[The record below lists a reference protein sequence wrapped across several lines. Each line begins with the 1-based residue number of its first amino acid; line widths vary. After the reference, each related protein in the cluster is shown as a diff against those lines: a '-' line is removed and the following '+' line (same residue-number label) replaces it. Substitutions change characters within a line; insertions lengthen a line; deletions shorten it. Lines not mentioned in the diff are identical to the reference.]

1 MKAKARISLIILAIS
16 LLIAAVFAVSAS
28 AEADSYIKV
37 SRFNVSYGEKLA
49 IVVAVDVS
57 ADHTGLK
64 LEVYGEEPAEGV
76 APIYTVTESDL
87 TEIEGK
93 TYSVFMMRGVP
104 AKNIYDEYYVKA
116 VSDIGESAALQ
127 YSIIEY
133 LYEMLNVTEGVTDV
147 QKTFF
152 EYVMG
157 YGEYAVR
164 VIDEAEPTKYAYA
177 YSDATDFADR
187 LVTLGSSLTPTVS
200 GAYSVLKDGEEVA
213 TVAAGEGYVPTE
225 AGAYEFAIKA
235 PEKTVET
242 FEGLSVS
249 TDWATNYGTASGSLS
264 TLVQAGTNDSD
275 GQYLL
280 VQNKVT
286 STRWLGTTV
295 ADSDTSGANYCMEFS
310 FRYSSTSPFEGV
322 SAYSWNPASG
332 VSGGTDYAVILE
344 IKSTGAVYMNNVD
357 TGIVLTA
364 DTWHDIRIERG
375 VAAEAEVTVYVDG
388 TAAYTATAAKAISG
402 VYPSVKFYVVK
413 AASGSTNNFHLDN
426 IGVNFYD

>member
-49 IVVAVDVS
+49 IVVAVDRS

-76 APIYTVTESDL
+76 APLYTVTESDP
-87 TEIEGK
+87 TEIDGK

-104 AKNIYDEYYVKA
+104 AKNIYDEYYIKA

-187 LVTLGSSLTPTVS
+187 LVPLGSSLTPTVS
-200 GAYSVLKDGEEVA
+200 GAYSVLKNGEEVA
-213 TVAAGEGYVPTE
+213 TVAAGEGYTPTE

-242 FEGLSVS
+242 FEGLSGNFGTSKYTNTKGLILDVDSDGDNDAYIYNQNKTNTDCYFTPGTVTS
-249 TDWATNYGTASGSLS
+249 TEGSKYTFEMDLRIDTLTGTLAFYDYSSESDVG
-264 TLVQAGTNDSD
+264 AGTNYAFILSIAADGTVTLQSFDQKQVVEGKTMTAGTHWYHVEITGDASAGGAITLTVNGEAWATVTTARAMTGDSFKI
-275 GQYLL
+275 LFP
-280 VQNKVT
+280 K
-286 STRWLGTTV
+286 
-295 ADSDTSGANYCMEFS
+295 
-310 FRYSSTSPFEGV
+310 STS
-322 SAYSWNPASG
+322 SANSKIY
-332 VSGGTDYAVILE
+332 I
-344 IKSTGAVYMNNVD
+344 
-357 TGIVLTA
+357 
-364 DTWHDIRIERG
+364 
-375 VAAEAEVTVYVDG
+375 
-388 TAAYTATAAKAISG
+388 
-402 VYPSVKFYVVK
+402 
-413 AASGSTNNFHLDN
+413 DN
-426 IGVNFYD
+426 CGVNYYD